1 MATFDQRN
9 QQVTYQYNAAGD
21 IDIGDVRNNQ
31 ELLGAL
37 RKLQRELGDALEQGA
52 LSMDAAT
59 DAEYHML
66 DPG

>member
-66 DPG
+66 DPV